1 VSRVIVAT
9 DDLRIATTV
18 LGFGGEVKLTRADH
32 PSGTDRLA
40 EVAAKLSCDIVV
52 NVQGDE
58 PLIDPGSIDEA
69 VAPFADPGVLITTL
83 CRRITDAAELKNP
96 NIVKI
101 AIDRGGFA
109 LYFSRAPIPYV
120 RDPRGGWPPMYR
132 HIGLYAY
139 RRNALMVLAALEP
152 TPLERAEASNNCAL
166 EHGIPD
172 QDRGTVRLV
181 RRRYAEDLERC
192 AVRWRRDAQLT
203 QTTVGCRVRPS
214 RRSASGSGRHREHD
228 DRTTNHQANLL
239 TGGVV
244 SSLGSAGRRSTGC
257 LLEGHGYTVR
267 LQKFDPTSTS
277 TPAMSPYQHGE
288 VYVTD
293 DGAETD
299 LDLGHYERVHEHH
312 HVRNSTGRRA
322 RSTRA

>member
-1 VSRVIVAT
+1 VLLFVVHPASTGSAVDIFPLQTVAVIPARFGSTRLPGKPLAEIDGHPMIEHVYLRAKRAKSVSRVIVAT

-18 LGFGGEVKLTRADH
+18 LGFGGEVKLTRVDH

-58 PLIDPGSIDEA
+58 PLIDPGAIDEA
-69 VAPFADPGVLITTL
+69 VAPFTDPGVLITTL

-152 TPLERAEASNNCAL
+152 TPLERAESLEQLRAL
-166 EHGIPD
+166 EHGI
-172 QDRGTVRLV
+172 RIKTVETAYDSFGV
-181 RRRYAEDLERC
+181 DTPEDLE
-192 AVRWRRDAQLT
+192 
-203 QTTVGCRVRPS
+203 
-214 RRSASGSGRHREHD
+214 
-228 DRTTNHQANLL
+228 
-239 TGGVV
+239 
-244 SSLGSAGRRSTGC
+244 
-257 LLEGHGYTVR
+257 
-267 LQKFDPTSTS
+267 
-277 TPAMSPYQHGE
+277 
-288 VYVTD
+288 
-293 DGAETD
+293 
-299 LDLGHYERVHEHH
+299 
-312 HVRNSTGRRA
+312 HVRRLLATPTPS
-322 RSTRA
+322 